1 MSVLA
6 KFYQDIEVGAHY
18 DFGSRVFKA
27 EHIKKFAASY
37 DPQAFHMDE
46 EAAKDSHFGALCASG
61 WQTASTWMRFYAD
74 HNMAL
79 RKETEDRGEP
89 LPVLGVSP
97 GIEKIKWSKPVYV
110 GDEITY
116 SQTITTKRELKSRP
130 GWGMV
135 ISLSEGRNQDGEIV
149 LSFVSK
155 NLVQVR
161 GSES

>member
-6 KFYQDIEVGAHY
+6 KFYEDIEVGAHY
-18 DFGSRVFKA
+18 VFGSRTFDA
-27 EHIKKFAASY
+27 EHIKKFAGNY

-79 RKETEDRGEP
+79 RKEAEKRGER

-116 SQTITTKRELKSRP
+116 SQTITAKRELNSRP
-130 GWGMV
+130 GWGIV
-135 ISLSEGRNQDGEIV
+135 TSLSEGHNQNGDV
-149 LSFVSK
+149 VVSFVSK

-161 GSES
+161 GD